1 MKTHR
6 GLITPATLAAAAL
19 AIAAPQAAAN
29 TLLSGYGGPGQGNQA
44 ILGAALINPPRGGGG
59 SSAPHAEAAAP
70 TGALASAGAGVTGA
84 APAASNRAAASGG
97 GRAHSRAQRGNASAG
112 GGRAN
117 GPVRGT
123 PTPEA
128 AVGSST
134 LGLSGA
140 DLLYI
145 LLVLGALAG
154 TGVLT
159 RRLASGPG

>member
-1 MKTHR
+1 MA
-6 GLITPATLAAAAL
+6 LSVAVPAAH
-19 AIAAPQAAAN
+19 AN

-59 SSAPHAEAAAP
+59 SAPPRGE
-70 TGALASAGAGVTGA
+70 TGTPAGSLGSSGAGAPVQSPA
-84 APAASNRAAASGG
+84 AGSPASNRATRSGTE
-97 GRAHSRAQRGNASAG
+97 RAHSRTRAGGTSAG

-117 GPVRGT
+117 GSVPST
-123 PTPEA
+123 ATPEA

-154 TGVLT
+154 MGVFT
-159 RRLASGPG
+159 RRLASDGG